1 MKKLLLVLASIALL
15 TSCYDEGEVISTPHS
30 IYEINGKQYKFL
42 QISPSNYSK
51 AVWIMIPLDSNT
63 ETPEVI
69 VTNQSSGKSNY
80 NQSTIILK

>member
-1 MKKLLLVLASIALL
+1 MKKLLLALASITLL
-15 TSCYDEGEVISTPHS
+15 TSCYDEGELVSTPHS
-30 IYEINGKQYKFL
+30 IYEINGKKYKFL
-42 QISPSNYSK
+42 QISPANYSK

-63 ETPEVI
+63 QTPEVV